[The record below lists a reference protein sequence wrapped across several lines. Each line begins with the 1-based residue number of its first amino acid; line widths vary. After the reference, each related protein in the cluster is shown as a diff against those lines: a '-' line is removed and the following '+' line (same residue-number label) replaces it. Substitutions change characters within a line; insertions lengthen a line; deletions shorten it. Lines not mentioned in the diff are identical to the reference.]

1 MTASSTTFALA
12 FAAALLPADRAAL
25 RGDVLPFAFGLLSLA
40 VAAAG
45 LAVLLARRRRDAG
58 LLAFV
63 VMIALYGARLL
74 ATLAADV
81 LLFGVPPAVS
91 AVFRAVVTYLIPIPF
106 LVFCRSLLPGRFRR
120 LVDALIVLNVAF
132 ALVAIPWEAIAR
144 APGMFSRANS
154 LVVLLSFAPVLAVLL
169 LAGGSTWELRRFR
182 LSFLVAGFFVVC
194 ENLRGIGLLPWP
206 ESLEPV
212 GLFLFLLGLG
222 TIVGRRVLTG
232 EARLAAVSKEL
243 ETARR
248 IQTSILPREPPR
260 VPGLDIAVR
269 YLPAEDVAGDFYDF
283 LPGSGRRLGVLVADV
298 SGHGVPA
305 ALIASMI
312 QVAAAAQAEHA
323 ASPAKV
329 LSGMNRI
336 FHGKL
341 RDQFI
346 TAAYVFVD
354 LEAGRLAWANA
365 GHPPPL
371 LATAGGTPRIT
382 ELAPTGVLMGR
393 LSRAD
398 YGERSLPIAP
408 GDRLLL
414 FTDGIPECPSPQG
427 ELWGDARLEAFLAE
441 QDGLAP
447 EPLAAAL
454 LERLGSWSGAGSLA
468 TSGPGLIGRRAD
480 QRELIGRHADQ
491 RGLPDDL
498 TLVVLRVE

>member
-1 MTASSTTFALA
+1 MTAPSVLA
-12 FAAALLPADRAAL
+12 FAAALAPADRAAL

-45 LAVLLARRRRDAG
+45 AAVLLARRRREAG

-63 VMIALYGARLL
+63 LTIALYGARLL
-74 ATLAADV
+74 ATLHAAA
-81 LLFGVPPAVS
+81 LLFGVPPAAS

-106 LVFCRSLLPGRFRR
+106 LVFCRSLLPDRFRR
-120 LVDALIVLNVAF
+120 LIDALLLLNVGF

-154 LVVLLSFAPVLAVLL
+154 LVVLLSFAPVVAALFMT
-169 LAGGSTWELRRFR
+169 GGSTWELRRFR
-182 LSFLVAGFFVVC
+182 LSFLLAGFFIVC

-206 ESLEPV
+206 QSLEPV

-222 TIVGRRVLTG
+222 TIVARRVLTG

-260 VPGLDIAVR
+260 VPGLEVAVR

-341 RDQFI
+341 SGQFI

-371 LATAGGTPRIT
+371 LATAAGVV

-427 ELWGDARLEAFLAE
+427 ELFGDARLTAFLAE
-441 QDGLAP
+441 QGGLAP

-454 LERLGSWSGAGSLA
+454 LARLASWSGAGRL
-468 TSGPGLIGRRAD
+468 GDEG
-480 QRELIGRHADQ
+480 

-498 TLVVLRVE
+498 TLVVLQIA